1 MRYEGKIYRPW
12 TEAES
17 VLIQVTLGCSINT
30 CTFCNMFRDKR
41 FKIRDLDDV
50 FQDIE
55 GLRQR
60 YHRVE
65 SIFLID
71 GNVMAARTDYLVK
84 VLNKITTTFPEVQ
97 NISMYAGF
105 NDLRRKSVEDLIKIR
120 QAGLNMVYAGLES
133 GDREVLERIGKRMTP
148 EHAIEGMARAK
159 QAGIRVLASFIFGLG
174 GRERSK
180 QHIEA
185 TTALVN
191 QLKPEEIAPMALA
204 IQPGTELEREVEQ
217 GRFSLPSPLQ
227 ILQEE
232 QYLLENLQDFDCY
245 YWGDHGNNISP
256 MRGMLPQARHAFL
269 ERINHEVATNPI
281 TQQQIIQTFSW

>member
-84 VLNKITTTFPEVQ
+84 VLNKITATFPEVQ

-204 IQPGTELEREVEQ
+204 IQPGTELEHEVEQ

>member
-41 FKIRDLDDV
+41 FTIRDLDDV

-71 GNVMAARTDYLVK
+71 GNVMAARTDCLVK
-84 VLNKITTTFPEVQ
+84 VLNKITATFPEVQ

-105 NDLRRKSVEDLIKIR
+105 NDLRRKSVEELIKIR

-232 QYLLENLQDFDCY
+232 QYLLENLQDFECY